1 MRSSKSWNVP
11 LILEHA
17 RSKKSISP
25 KGRRSRADMTAGGTD
40 TNVAIAIH
48 MFFMDSTRL
57 RFTNYSLFDQCEV
70 GPLGRHLRLFFLQP
84 VKDA

>member
-1 MRSSKSWNVP
+1 
-11 LILEHA
+11 
-17 RSKKSISP
+17 
-25 KGRRSRADMTAGGTD
+25 MTAGGTD